1 MILSRVVRHF
11 GSSRKQTRDAEA
23 EEKRKRKKCDL
34 NGSKFTFFPS
44 RIATKREH
52 RFLIGDR
59 VFFPPFQE
67 ERSSVVMCST
77 AQQRTRLRKA
87 QQQTTRGTHDR
98 QRANPVVLLSPS
110 PLTETFA
117 QALRPLAQSFSQPT
131 PEGRG
136 QRAPCVRHAR
146 GMPAACRHAC
156 GLQACLQAWLQAWLQ
171 PCLRP
176 AGMLQACL
184 QACLRDAQA
193 CASRHAIC

>member
-1 MILSRVVRHF
+1 MN
-11 GSSRKQTRDAEA
+11 
-23 EEKRKRKKCDL
+23 C
-34 NGSKFTFFPS
+34 SKFTFFPS

-176 AGMLQACL
+176 AGMQACL
-184 QACLRDAQA
+184 QACRGHPLGRSVAQPREPRSGVCRA
-193 CASRHAIC
+193 LKVTRSAAAVFVMD

>member
-1 MILSRVVRHF
+1 
-11 GSSRKQTRDAEA
+11 
-23 EEKRKRKKCDL
+23 
-34 NGSKFTFFPS
+34 
-44 RIATKREH
+44 
-52 RFLIGDR
+52 
-59 VFFPPFQE
+59 
-67 ERSSVVMCST
+67 MCST
-77 AQQRTRLRKA
+77 IQQRTRLRKA

-146 GMPAACRHAC
+146 GMPAGMQACRHAGMLAGMPA
-156 GLQACLQAWLQAWLQ
+156 GLQACLQACLQ

-176 AGMLQACL
+176 AGMQACRHAGMQACRHAGMQACL
-184 QACLRDAQA
+184 QACRGHPLGRSVAQPREPRSGVCRA
-193 CASRHAIC
+193 LKVTRSAAAVFVMD